1 MNQLVTMT
9 LDGRELCVGVDTVQD
24 VVRLETVTPVPQAP
38 DWIAGVMNL
47 RGHIVTA
54 VDLRAR
60 LGLPAGGDGSG
71 RMCVVVDFDG
81 DAYGL
86 IVDKVSEVI
95 AITDDQRDGD
105 PATLPAAWRA
115 ISRGV
120 IRLDDALLLEIDPA
134 HIVSLPQS
142 RAA

>member
-1 MNQLVTMT
+1 
-9 LDGRELCVGVDTVQD
+9 
-24 VVRLETVTPVPQAP
+24 
-38 DWIAGVMNL
+38 
-47 RGHIVTA
+47 
-54 VDLRAR
+54 
-60 LGLPAGGDGSG
+60 
-71 RMCVVVDFDG
+71 MCVVVDFDG

-134 HIVSLPQS
+134 HIVSLPQR